1 MAESKKST
9 RGSNYV
15 KNYGRAKPA
24 LQGVLEWCN
33 EYGKVDSWMGGAL
46 GSFFSD
52 QAGVD
57 RKLKFWHVHHK
68 QFPHYNERMFQET
81 KEFLEYYRNA
91 PVGECHYR
99 GLEEPSGGADPY
111 FKKDPLTAD
120 KMVIPF
126 RIIHTREL
134 KPEECAEAALAF
146 IDHDDFLG
154 EKFNWQGGDVNASP
168 LDGWDGDLLGVFTN
182 SPDQTMENIRQKW
195 FIPTNRVGSYFDPA
209 KDGMITVV
217 SESVVRTIN
226 WYLKK
231 TDSHREFNV
240 HRIEEIKEQFRAPG
254 WQIKPSLKS
263 YRLEWPTIRNLEE
276 AAEITDNTLTGCIE
290 NLVQKHLGN
299 EVANHINAE
308 IRKEE
313 VKLGAFGRSGDPADA
328 DTYDMEDVWEFWE
341 TKFENYRHAVAPLG
355 NNVPK
360 KLGEQTSEQLLS
372 IANQR
377 LAEAAGY
384 NQELTNMMEKVVEN
398 VKSNAPD
405 EEEKGG
411 NTIAKGFNEDAAII
425 DVTRLYKETAE
436 QTELFTRLGMVLAY
450 PIPFTKAKPQ
460 VFTKVEGSYKQVG
473 VAISA
478 SSDLTSYTF
487 VGYEQE
493 VEDEKQSYKS
503 LAEIASKIVSGY
515 DQYTS
520 PNGTEITAEQIMW
533 ASDVA
538 PVAHSEDIIQKGTK
552 IVCPDPR
559 TLPAK
564 LLQRL
569 NPQKKAK

>member
-1 MAESKKST
+1 
-9 RGSNYV
+9 
-15 KNYGRAKPA
+15 
-24 LQGVLEWCN
+24 
-33 EYGKVDSWMGGAL
+33 
-46 GSFFSD
+46 
-52 QAGVD
+52 
-57 RKLKFWHVHHK
+57 
-68 QFPHYNERMFQET
+68 
-81 KEFLEYYRNA
+81 
-91 PVGECHYR
+91 
-99 GLEEPSGGADPY
+99 
-111 FKKDPLTAD
+111 
-120 KMVIPF
+120 
-126 RIIHTREL
+126 
-134 KPEECAEAALAF
+134 
-146 IDHDDFLG
+146 
-154 EKFNWQGGDVNASP
+154 
-168 LDGWDGDLLGVFTN
+168 
-182 SPDQTMENIRQKW
+182 
-195 FIPTNRVGSYFDPA
+195 
-209 KDGMITVV
+209 
-217 SESVVRTIN
+217 
-226 WYLKK
+226 
-231 TDSHREFNV
+231 
-240 HRIEEIKEQFRAPG
+240 
-254 WQIKPSLKS
+254 
-263 YRLEWPTIRNLEE
+263 
-276 AAEITDNTLTGCIE
+276 
-290 NLVQKHLGN
+290 
-299 EVANHINAE
+299 
-308 IRKEE
+308 
-313 VKLGAFGRSGDPADA
+313 
-328 DTYDMEDVWEFWE
+328 
-341 TKFENYRHAVAPLG
+341 
-355 NNVPK
+355 
-360 KLGEQTSEQLLS
+360 TSEQLLS